1 MLIFGS
7 GMSSASES
15 AQAAAREAAAQARAS
30 APAFEKQTPKLAIVF
45 ASVDY
50 EDVSSVPAAIGEIIG
65 ADVTIVGGTSGAGV
79 IGPTSV
85 AARGVSVVLL
95 GGDDI
100 DVMTQAAPLGSPEL
114 VDVVPAAQ
122 RIAAAAD
129 EAARGG
135 HPHYA
140 CLVFAPGIF
149 VDGEALVAAV
159 RKGAGARA
167 QLAGGLTGDEM
178 TMDRPKVWTFDP
190 TTKKYDLRSD
200 QAVLTGIF
208 TTKHVG
214 IAARHGWRAV
224 GPIRTVTRAEGP
236 MLFEIDHRPALEV
249 WLEDARKAGATP
261 PSDLRDVA
269 LYLANHYE
277 IGIDGQGYANG
288 NGKTNGR
295 GGNGSSSSS
304 SNNNKESDS
313 VELVARAPWSIR
325 ASDGA
330 VLLSGSIGEGS
341 RIRVVHASRKDL
353 LRASTNAAADAVM
366 RAGNHV
372 AGALVLACSG
382 RLAALGDEFPDE
394 PALIRERVG
403 AAIGGACVFGEIA
416 KTERDVDAFF
426 NTTAVIVAFSA

>member
-7 GMSSASES
+7 GMSSASS
-15 AQAAAREAAAQARAS
+15 AQVAAREAATQARAS
-30 APAFEKQTPKLAIVF
+30 SPAFEKETPKLAIVF
-45 ASVDY
+45 ASVNYD
-50 EDVSSVPAAIGEIIG
+50 DVLSVPAAIGEVIG
-65 ADVTIVGGTSGAGV
+65 PNVTIVGGSSGAGV
-79 IGPTSV
+79 IGPKSV
-85 AARGVSVVLL
+85 ASRGVSIVLL
-95 GGDDI
+95 GGADI
-100 DVMTQAAPLGSPEL
+100 DVMTQAAPLGSPQL

-122 RIAAAAD
+122 RIAKAAD
-129 EAARGG
+129 EAARRGLA
-135 HPHYA
+135 HYA

-178 TMDRPKVWTFDP
+178 TMDRPKVWSFNAAS
-190 TTKKYDLRSD
+190 KEYELRSD
-200 QAVLTGIF
+200 HAVLTGIF
-208 TTKHVG
+208 TKKHVG

-236 MLFEIDHRPALEV
+236 MLYEIDGRPALDV
-249 WLEDARKAGATP
+249 WLEDARRAGATP

-277 IGIDGQGYANG
+277 IGIDGNGRGTNG
-288 NGKTNGR
+288 NGSKGK
-295 GGNGSSSSS
+295 SD
-304 SNNNKESDS
+304 DS
-313 VELVARAPWSIR
+313 VELIARAPWSI

-330 VLLSGSIGEGS
+330 VQLSGSIGEGS

-366 RAGNHV
+366 RAGSHV

-382 RLAALGDEFPDE
+382 RLVALGEDFPDE
-394 PALIRERVG
+394 PALIRERVN
-403 AAIGGACVFGEIA
+403 APIGGACVFGEIA

-426 NTTAVIVAFSA
+426 NTTAVVVAFAD